1 MIGAIRTGRY
11 NEGVKIQMES
21 EENNL
26 DDGYS
31 WKKYGQKLIR
41 GNPNARLYNICFTKR
56 LAYSE
61 ISLTLWAKP
70 RYSMLNLNMYIFI
83 LV

>member
-1 MIGAIRTGRY
+1 MIMASRTGRY
-11 NEGVKIQMES
+11 DERVVIQMKS

-41 GNPNARLYNICFTKR
+41 GNPNARFYNICFNKR

-61 ISLTLWAKP
+61 ISLTLWVKP
-70 RYSMLNLNMYIFI
+70 RYSMLNLNI